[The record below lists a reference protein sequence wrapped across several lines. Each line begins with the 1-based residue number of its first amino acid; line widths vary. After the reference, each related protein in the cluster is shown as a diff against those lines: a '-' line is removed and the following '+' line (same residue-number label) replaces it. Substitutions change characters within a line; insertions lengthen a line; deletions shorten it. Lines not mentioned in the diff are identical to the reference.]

1 MMVPGLTLNSSPA
14 FVPGLRI
21 KDTVDSRWSCLSGHP
36 CSAGGAG
43 EPGAAPQQA
52 GRRPASCRPAYSRRL
67 HSAAG
72 AAGKTSATR
81 GPRPPQLCL
90 LLFHDLRVHTR
101 APVCLPPHW
110 PCCQLFS
117 GSVAPSSPVRL
128 PSVFPP
134 LRLLAGQSHVPVVLP
149 AGGLRRVPEGEP
161 HPIQAS
167 PLCTPSPRQCPIVA
181 ARGSGSDEAAQP
193 SQKSMAPVPTEP
205 SGAAL
210 VTVEVQGRNRNRTG
224 T

>member
-1 MMVPGLTLNSSPA
+1 MMVPSLTLNSSPA
-14 FVPGLRI
+14 FVPGLCV

-43 EPGAAPQQA
+43 EPGAAPQQVGRRPA
-52 GRRPASCRPAYSRRL
+52 GRRPAHSRRL

-90 LLFHDLRVHTR
+90 LLFRDLCVHTR

-128 PSVFPP
+128 PSVPPPYGCLQDSRMCQWCSQLEACAVYQKVSLAPSRP
-134 LRLLAGQSHVPVVLP
+134 LRSA
-149 AGGLRRVPEGEP
+149 
-161 HPIQAS
+161 HP
-167 PLCTPSPRQCPIVA
+167 
-181 ARGSGSDEAAQP
+181 
-193 SQKSMAPVPTEP
+193 APVN
-205 SGAAL
+205 A
-210 VTVEVQGRNRNRTG
+210 QH
-224 T
+224 